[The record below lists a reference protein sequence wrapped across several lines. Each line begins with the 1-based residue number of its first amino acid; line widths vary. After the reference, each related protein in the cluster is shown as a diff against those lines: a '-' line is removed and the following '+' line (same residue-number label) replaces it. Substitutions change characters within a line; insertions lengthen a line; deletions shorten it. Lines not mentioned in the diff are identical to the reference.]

1 MLTSLPPPPQVE
13 DDDPR
18 GAGGT
23 EEVFEAEVDQVWQL
37 ARLLSFRFFLQCTVI
52 VMQKFIFSGFC
63 YRLLDLMPGCNEN
76 RVKHGVRV

>member
-13 DDDPR
+13 DDDPS

-37 ARLLSFRFFLQCTVI
+37 ARLLSVRFFSTI
-52 VMQKFIFSGFC
+52 NGHC
-63 YRLLDLMPGCNEN
+63 YAKVYL
-76 RVKHGVRV
+76 

>member
-37 ARLLSFRFFLQCTVI
+37 ARLFSFRFFSTI
-52 VMQKFIFSGFC
+52 NGHC
-63 YRLLDLMPGCNEN
+63 YAKVYL
-76 RVKHGVRV
+76 

>member
-23 EEVFEAEVDQVWQL
+23 EEVFEAEVYQVWQL
-37 ARLLSFRFFLQCTVI
+37 ARLFSFTFYAENLFTLYFFNVEGEHNR
-52 VMQKFIFSGFC
+52 KYDFSLF
-63 YRLLDLMPGCNEN
+63 LL
-76 RVKHGVRV
+76 

>member
-18 GAGGT
+18 GADGT

-37 ARLLSFRFFLQCTVI
+37 ARLLYFRFFSI
-52 VMQKFIFSGFC
+52 IYGHC
-63 YRLLDLMPGCNEN
+63 YAKVYL
-76 RVKHGVRV
+76 

>member
-37 ARLLSFRFFLQCTVI
+37 ARLLSFRFFFYNLR
-52 VMQKFIFSGFC
+52 S
-63 YRLLDLMPGCNEN
+63 LLCKSLYVQ
-76 RVKHGVRV
+76 RYLVVSVF

>member
-37 ARLLSFRFFLQCTVI
+37 ARLLSVSFFSTI
-52 VMQKFIFSGFC
+52 NGHC
-63 YRLLDLMPGCNEN
+63 YAKVYL
-76 RVKHGVRV
+76 